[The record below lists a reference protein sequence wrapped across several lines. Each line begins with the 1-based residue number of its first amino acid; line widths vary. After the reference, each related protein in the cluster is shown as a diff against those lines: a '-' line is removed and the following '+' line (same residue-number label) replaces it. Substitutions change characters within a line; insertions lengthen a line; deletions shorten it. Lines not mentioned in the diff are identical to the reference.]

1 MTALLLRNA
10 RVEDAPDPTD
20 VWIRDG
26 RIEAVGRPALDHPD
40 QPEGPGCHPGHPERP
55 YGHEEL
61 DCAGRVLL
69 PGLIESHL
77 HPDKAL
83 LDLAHPH
90 AGGTLAD
97 AIRVT
102 AELKAGFTHAD
113 VRARAEQVLRMCVTH
128 GTTTVRAHP
137 DVDPVARL
145 TGLEVLLELRDSW
158 AELVTLQIV
167 AFPQEGILKA
177 PGTAELLRRALAAGA
192 DAVGGCT
199 YGEHSLADCRRH
211 VEHVLDLAV
220 EYGVPADLHADFAD
234 DASDP
239 RFALAEFIAEQTV
252 ARGLSGRVTLGHAT
266 SLGGRPPSERRA
278 ALKALAEAGVAVVP
292 LPATDLFLGGRGD
305 TTAVRRGLA
314 PVREMWDAGVRTACS
329 SNNIRNAFT
338 PYGTG
343 DLLDTALLL
352 ARLGHLAGPAD
363 LRRVLRMVTY
373 DAARVVGLPEAD
385 YGTHVGAVADLVL
398 LDTQD
403 YDAVLIDRPART
415 AVVKSGRIVARS
427 TRTTELTALPAVGV
441 EAQ

>member
-10 RVEDAPDPTD
+10 RLEAAPDPTD
-20 VWIRDG
+20 VLVRDG
-26 RIEAVGRPALDHPD
+26 RIHAIGPRPDDRLDAQLPD
-40 QPEGPGCHPGHPERP
+40 GA
-55 YGHEEL
+55 EEF
-61 DCAGRVLL
+61 DCAGRVVL
-69 PGLIESHL
+69 PGFVESHL

-83 LDLAHPH
+83 LDLTHPH
-90 AGGTLAD
+90 PAGTLAD

-102 AELKAGFTHAD
+102 AELKAGFTHD
-113 VRARAEQVLRMCVTH
+113 EVRARAEQVLRMCVTQ
-128 GTTTVRAHP
+128 GTTTLRAHP
-137 DVDPVARL
+137 DVDPVAGL
-145 TGLEVLLELRDSW
+145 TGLDVMLELRDTW
-158 AELVTLQIV
+158 AELIDLQVV

-177 PGTAELLRRALAAGA
+177 PGTIELLHRALAAGA

-199 YGEHSLADCRRH
+199 YGELSPDLCRRH
-211 VEHVLDLAV
+211 VEIVLDLAV

-234 DASDP
+234 DGADP
-239 RFALAEFIAEQTV
+239 RFALAEFIAEQTA
-252 ARGLSGRVTLGHAT
+252 ARGLGGRVALGHAT
-266 SLGGRPPSERRA
+266 SLGGRPPGERRA

-314 PVREMWDAGVRTACS
+314 PVRELWDAGVLTACS

-343 DLLDTALLL
+343 DVLDTALLL

-385 YGTHVGAVADLVL
+385 YGTHVGAVADLVVV
-398 LDTQD
+398 DTED
-403 YDAVLIDRPART
+403 VDGVLIERPVRT
-415 AVVKSGRIVARS
+415 AVIKSGRIVARS
-427 TRTTELTALPAVGV
+427 SRTTELTAAPAVGV
-441 EAQ
+441 EVL